1 MVLSWKQGQK
11 VGQLSVVGQS
21 CQAGGADRRSCSC
34 AASSQTAY
42 ADCKPASCGSDSR
55 DVYCRRGEGW
65 LPGQVAEAEPPAPC
79 SQEVRPLTGV
89 CLVSPKPGEPA
100 RLVFGEARDPA
111 VLRWV

>member
-1 MVLSWKQGQK
+1 MPIVAAVPVQFPH
-11 VGQLSVVGQS
+11 
-21 CQAGGADRRSCSC
+21 RRPM
-34 AASSQTAY
+34 QTA
-42 ADCKPASCGSDSR
+42 SR
-55 DVYCRRGEGW
+55 LPVGLTPRRGEGW